1 MTTLVKQGLFT
12 TYALYF
18 FFYLQRMHSNN
29 VPSVI
34 ASLEEWVQAK
44 RTQTYIPPAFYDR
57 DGTFIQPP
65 SFEMPAYVI
74 KKPANWSST
83 NAGNLRS
90 QRIAER

>member
-1 MTTLVKQGLFT
+1 
-12 TYALYF
+12 
-18 FFYLQRMHSNN
+18 MHSNH

-65 SFEMPAYVI
+65 SFEMPAYAI
-74 KKPANWSST
+74 KKQPNWSTLNPKKHGAENVAKES
-83 NAGNLRS
+83 LR
-90 QRIAER
+90 ID

>member
-1 MTTLVKQGLFT
+1 
-12 TYALYF
+12 
-18 FFYLQRMHSNN
+18 MHSNN

-83 NAGNLRS
+83 NPGNVRS

>member
-1 MTTLVKQGLFT
+1 
-12 TYALYF
+12 
-18 FFYLQRMHSNN
+18 MHSNH

-74 KKPANWSST
+74 KKKPNWSSV
-83 NAGNLRS
+83 NPKNHGS
-90 QRIAER
+90 DKVAER